1 MIHRRS
7 LIARAAIGAAIGAA
21 TLAAP
26 SISRGAA
33 AAPLKFI
40 PQSDLTIL
48 DPVINTVY
56 TVRNH
61 GYMVFD
67 TLFGMD
73 ANYQIQPQMLASY
86 SVEDNGLRWK
96 LTLRDGLFWHDGE
109 KVLARDCVAS
119 IARWA
124 VRDGVGS
131 LLKARTEEMT
141 AHDDRVIEIRLKK
154 PFALLPYALG
164 KISTPMCPMMPERL
178 AKTDPFKAVTEMTGS
193 GPFRFKADEW
203 ISGARAVYTKFD
215 RYNPRQEPTT
225 GWTAG
230 GKIVHFDRVEW
241 VTSPDDGS
249 SASAMQS
256 GEMDWWELPV
266 ADLLPLLTKTGKIRA
281 EIKDR
286 NGTLGLLK
294 MNNLQPPF
302 DNPAI
307 RRALLGAV
315 AQKDFMTA
323 IAGENPAMWRDG
335 VGIFTPGTPMA
346 SDAGMTVLNSPR
358 DMAKVRAAIKAAGYN
373 NERTV
378 LLAPGEPHYRKAMAD
393 VSYGMLTAAGFN
405 VDVQSMDWGTAVV
418 RREMKAPVD
427 KGGWSVL
434 CTTANGLDMQT
445 PTLHF
450 LRTTGD
456 KAWFGWTKSDRIED
470 LRAAWVDA
478 PDAAAQQ
485 AIAVEIQKQC
495 WIDVPHLPLGVWY
508 QPMAWQKTV
517 DGVLDGFPVFWGAR
531 RV

>member
-1 MIHRRS
+1 MIRR
-7 LIARAAIGAAIGAA
+7 RAFAAGLAA
-21 TLAAP
+21 SLAAP
-26 SISRGAA
+26 SLSRGAA

-48 DPVINTVY
+48 DPIINTVY

-73 ANYQIQPQMLASY
+73 GKTQTQPQMLDGF
-86 SVEDNGLRWK
+86 SVEDDGKRWK
-96 LTLRDGLFWHDGE
+96 LKLRDGLLWHDGE

-131 LLKARTEEMT
+131 LLKARTDEMT
-141 AHDDRVIEIRLKK
+141 APDDRTIQIRLNK

-164 KISTPMCPMMPERL
+164 KISTPMCAMMPERL
-178 AKTDPFKAVTEMTGS
+178 AATDPFRPVPEMVGS

-203 ISGARAVYTKFD
+203 VSGARAVYTKFE
-215 RYNPRQEPTT
+215 RYVPRQDIST

-230 GKIVHFDRVEW
+230 GKVVHFERVEW
-241 VTSPDDGS
+241 ITSPDDGT
-249 SASAMQS
+249 SASAMQA

-266 ADLLPLLTKTGKIRA
+266 ADLLPLLKRSGKIRV
-281 EIKDR
+281 EIKDH

-302 DNPAI
+302 DNAAI

-323 IAGENPAMWRDG
+323 IVGDDPSMYRVG
-335 VGIFTPGTPMA
+335 VGIFTPGTAMA
-346 SDAGMTVLNSPR
+346 NDAGMEVLNGPR
-358 DMAKVRAAIKAAGYN
+358 DLAKVRAAIKDAGYHG
-373 NERTV
+373 ETV
-378 LLAPGEPHYRKAMAD
+378 ALLAPSDPHYRKAMAD
-393 VSYGMLTAAGFN
+393 VSEAMLRSVGLN
-405 VDVQSMDWGTAVV
+405 VDVQSMDWGTAIV
-418 RREMKAPVD
+418 RRENKQPVD

-450 LRTTGD
+450 LRTNGE
-456 KAWFGWTKSDRIED
+456 KAWFGWTNSPRIEA

-478 PDAAAQQ
+478 PDLAAQQ
-485 AIAVEIQKQC
+485 QIAAEIQSQC
-495 WIDVPHLPLGVWY
+495 WIDVPHIPLGVWY
-508 QPMAWQKTV
+508 QPMAWQNTI
-517 DGVLDGFPVFWGAR
+517 DGIPDGFPLFWGAR

>member
-1 MIHRRS
+1 MINRRTF
-7 LIARAAIGAAIGAA
+7 AAGLGAA
-21 TLAAP
+21 LAAP
-26 SISRGAA
+26 AIARGAA

-48 DPVINTVY
+48 DPIINTVY

-73 ANYQIQPQMLASY
+73 SNTQMQPQMLEGF
-86 SVEDNGLRWK
+86 SVEDDGKRWK
-96 LTLRDGLFWHDGE
+96 LKLRDGLLWHDGE

-119 IARWA
+119 IARWS

-131 LLKARTEEMT
+131 LMKARTDEMS
-141 AHDDRVIEIRLKK
+141 APDDRTIEIRLKK

-164 KISTPMCPMMPERL
+164 KISTPMCAMMPERL
-178 AKTDPFKAVTEMTGS
+178 AKTDSFKAVSEMVGS

-203 ISGARAVYTKFD
+203 VSGARAVYTKFE
-215 RYNPRQEPTT
+215 RYQPREEIST

-230 GKIVHFDRVEW
+230 GKVVHFERVEW
-241 VTSPDDGS
+241 ITSPDDGT
-249 SASAMQS
+249 SAAAMQA

-266 ADLLPLLTKTGKIRA
+266 ADLLPLLKKTGKIRV
-281 EIKDR
+281 EIKDH
-286 NGTLGLLK
+286 NGTLGMLK

-302 DNPAI
+302 NNAAI

-315 AQKDFMTA
+315 VQRDYMTEIVGDDA
-323 IAGENPAMWRDG
+323 TMWKDG
-335 VGIFTPGTPMA
+335 VGIFTPGTDMA
-346 SDAGMTVLNSPR
+346 SDAGMEVLNGPR
-358 DMAKVRAAIKAAGYN
+358 DLAKVRAAIKDAGYN
-373 NERTV
+373 NEKVV
-378 LLAPGEPHYRKAMAD
+378 LLAPSDPHYRKAMAD
-393 VSYGMLTAAGFN
+393 VSEAMMRGVGLN
-405 VDVQSMDWGTAVV
+405 VEVQSLDWGTAIV
-418 RREMKAPVD
+418 RRESKQPVD

-434 CTTANGLDMQT
+434 STTANGLDMQT

-450 LRTTGD
+450 LRTNGD
-456 KAWFGWTKSDRIED
+456 KAWFGWTNSPKIEE

-478 PDAAAQQ
+478 PDLASQKQIAAD
-485 AIAVEIQKQC
+485 IQRQC

-508 QPMAWQKTV
+508 QPMAWQNTV
-517 DGVLDGFPVFWGAR
+517 DGVPDGFPLFWGAR